1 MLSLKQLVKVRQL
14 MLKPSVLTLGLVFLS
29 SGLFCHFNAVS
40 SHFSVFMYIGGA
52 GRGGGDNALRKVRN
66 PRKEFGLRAISTPGT

>member
-1 MLSLKQLVKVRQL
+1 MLSLKQLGKVRQL
-14 MLKPSVLTLGLVFLS
+14 MLKPSVLTLGLVFFPLGCFATLMLS
-29 SGLFCHFNAVS
+29 LLISLVY
-40 SHFSVFMYIGGA
+40 VYGGA